1 MRVRL
6 EASPSEPEA
15 VVSWRTVVGL
25 LGWLMLLT
33 GIFLLIVGCS
43 PIHQTSCTT
52 NLTLSSTTITVA
64 GALLLATA
72 WLTGDKGDEAPL
84 KMSVK
89 TLARYLLIV
98 AGFAAIITVFL
109 LLASLG
115 LQGP

>member
-1 MRVRL
+1 L
-6 EASPSEPEA
+6 DASASEPEP

-25 LGWLMLLT
+25 VGWLILLT

-43 PIHQTSCTT
+43 PVHQTSCTT

-72 WLTGDKGDEAPL
+72 WLTGDKGDKAPL

-89 TLARYLLIV
+89 MLVRYLLIV
-98 AGFAAIITVFL
+98 AGLAAIITVFL
-109 LLASLG
+109 LLAFLG